1 MSYIYHSLFNRRILK
16 TTISTIFLL
25 LLTIGNSFSQEHKDQ
40 TFVVSGKVINSETKE
55 GISFAHVN
63 LDDTYWGVICDSLG
77 FFRIR
82 VNPDQKLKVTSM
94 GYKAQLVAVQTP
106 SVENEIFQEIY
117 MEKESYMLK
126 EVQVHSFGTWND
138 FKEKFVKQQIEEEEN
153 IASTFDFGSLK
164 LAESEAKTMRR
175 GGFGLS
181 MGFGKKNKRAKGMKP
196 RTPIEELHESLFAQK
211 YNRKVVAEITKENGN
226 RLEILMRYINSRAS
240 FSYQSSDMYIVRRI
254 KELHKEFLQ
263 EDTDFQ
269 NNLSYTDT
277 LGRIQNHLR
286 P

>member
-1 MSYIYHSLFNRRILK
+1 MK

-25 LLTIGNSFSQEHKDQ
+25 LLTISNSFSQDHKDQ

-82 VNPDQKLKVTSM
+82 VNPDQKLKVTAM
-94 GYKAQLVAVQTP
+94 GFKAQLVDVQTP
-106 SVENEIFQEIY
+106 GVEKELFQEII
-117 MEKESYMLK
+117 MDQESYMLQ
-126 EVQVHSFGTWND
+126 EVQVHSFGSWND
-138 FKEKFVKQQIEEEEN
+138 FKEQFVKAKVPADPD
-153 IASTFDFGSLK
+153 ASLAINFGDFTMDEYAGR
-164 LAESEAKTMRR
+164 AMRR
-175 GGFGLS
+175 QGAGISLGFGNR
-181 MGFGKKNKRAKGMKP
+181 KKKFKGMKIP
-196 RTPIEELHESLFAQK
+196 TKLEEIHTTLLSEKF
-211 YNRKVVAEITKENGN
+211 NRNLVAEITKENGN
-226 RLEILMRYINSRAS
+226 RLDILMKYINSRTS

-254 KELHKEFLQ
+254 KELHKKFLQ

-269 NNLSYTDT
+269 NNLSFTDT
-277 LGRIQNHLR
+277 LGTIENHLR